1 MSVGLSADTSPR
13 WLRCGLGAGCEASE
27 FASLYP
33 SQYSSTPSGA
43 EYRGRST
50 SGFARAHPEGGN
62 LPLEITRTPSGVVAA
77 ATLRWHRMA
86 PLRADLIA
94 LGYWGNWGARLCLFL
109 GQLGQLG
116 GTVVPFS
123 GALGSLGQLG
133 VLRQFRSVR
142 WRIVLFGVSALALP
156 CGSDSVWHAPM
167 ALPQFYGVHTPFA
180 PPCHENTD
188 GAERQLELRVGA

>member
-1 MSVGLSADTSPR
+1 
-13 WLRCGLGAGCEASE
+13 
-27 FASLYP
+27 
-33 SQYSSTPSGA
+33 
-43 EYRGRST
+43 
-50 SGFARAHPEGGN
+50 
-62 LPLEITRTPSGVVAA
+62 
-77 ATLRWHRMA
+77 MA

-94 LGYWGNWGARLCLFL
+94 LGL
-109 GQLGQLG
+109 LGQLG
-116 GTVVPFS
+116 GTVVPLMGQL

-156 CGSDSVWHAPM
+156 CGSDSMWLAPM